1 MKLVWRMSAVNEKN
15 YFSIYLE
22 FTDIVTG
29 KSPRKCVFNPMILL
43 YFVFNTLTLL
53 SHETPTVLTPRLS
66 YIVGAKEV
74 FIFLNYEVPLRKFRN
89 KYILP
94 L

>member
-15 YFSIYLE
+15 YFSIYLG

-29 KSPRKCVFNPMILL
+29 KSPRKCVFNRMMLL
-43 YFVFNTLTLL
+43 CFVCITLTLL
-53 SHETPTVLTPRLS
+53 SHEKPTELAPRLS

-74 FIFLNYEVPLRKFRN
+74 FIFFNYEVPLRKFSK
-89 KYILP
+89 KYIL
-94 L
+94 LH